1 MRISSRHL
9 RRAHFRA
16 PWSIRVISCLWLLS
30 GLAAAGLAQSG
41 SSILSDDLYSFSGD
55 VGANAT
61 AAPITVSGRS
71 FTQAYRVTVNGTS
84 ANSDDAALRF
94 RTAQA
99 VGQGDNLQITFWV
112 RKVAPLDGNNIR
124 GFVGFEKVDAPFT
137 KSLLTSF
144 PCDSDVWTKYSI
156 PFKAAS
162 AYAAGEAQAA
172 FHFAYG
178 PQTFEIGGINV
189 TNAGKTPPVNV
200 TPTSVLPANVYGG
213 FYRYIDSQVGG
224 SATVVGVAGQSFSQ
238 AFQFTANG
246 DSDYVFRSGLGWKNA
261 TEVKK
266 GDVLLL
272 SFWARKLEPVNSAV
286 IRAQVVF
293 ERDSDPYDKSFSV
306 NFPNDSD
313 QWRFYQLPF
322 LAHTDFGVEQAHL
335 VFQFAYGPQKF
346 EIGGVALG
354 NYGQSVSPSQFKI
367 EYYYPG
373 RGEANAPWRAA
384 ANERINRIRKGDL
397 TVMVRDRDG
406 NPLPDAQVFVQQ
418 TNHAFKF
425 GSAVTAQLLAG
436 DGQTAADREIYRS
449 RVSSHFTTTVLEN
462 DLKWPFWEDWK
473 SWNRQ
478 ATMDT
483 FSWLKNQNLTL
494 RGHNLIWPAFSNL
507 PSDARN
513 LTGDA
518 LRARIDQH
526 FADILKPENAGGK
539 CYQWDVVNEPYTNY
553 DLQGRISGV
562 DGVAQSNGKLG
573 NQEIIRWFQMA
584 RNLDAEAKLFVN
596 DYDIIAAGGADVKH
610 QDYLFTLTKWMLDN
624 GAPVDGVGMQ
634 GHFDR
639 ITPPALMQTIIE
651 RFSTLPV
658 QLAVTEF
665 DINMADEDLQAE
677 YTRDVMTMIFSQPK
691 FKDFLMW
698 GFWEKS
704 HWLPLGAMYR
714 ADWSSKPNALAY
726 NDLLFRE
733 WWTNET
739 GTTDVAGRF
748 SARGFKGGYNVTAVY
763 GRTAQTVTAVIDD
776 GSQVTVTLDAT
787 APRSPIRRDQP
798 RRIGQ

>member
-1 MRISSRHL
+1 M
-9 RRAHFRA
+9 
-16 PWSIRVISCLWLLS
+16 ISCLCLV
-30 GLAAAGLAQSG
+30 GGVAAAAQAQSG
-41 SSILSDDLYSFSGD
+41 GSILSDDLYSFSGD

-61 AAPITVSGRS
+61 ATPITVSGRS
-71 FTQAYRVTVNGTS
+71 FTQGYRVTVGGTS
-84 ANSDDAALRF
+84 ANGYDAGLWF

-99 VGQGDNLQITFWV
+99 VGQDDNLQITFWV

-124 GFVGFEKVDAPFT
+124 GFVGFEKADAPFT

-156 PFKAAS
+156 PFKAAA
-162 AYAAGEAQAA
+162 AYAAGEAQVA

-178 PQTFEIGGINV
+178 PQTFEIGGISVVNL
-189 TNAGKTPPVNV
+189 GKTPPVNV

-224 SATVVGVAGQSFSQ
+224 SATVVSVTGQSFSQ
-238 AFQFTANG
+238 GFQFTANG
-246 DSDYVFRSGLGWKNA
+246 DSDYVFRSALGWKNA
-261 TEVKK
+261 TEVRN
-266 GDVLLL
+266 GDLLLL

-306 NFPNDSD
+306 NFPSDSD
-313 QWRFYQLPF
+313 QWQFYQLPF
-322 LAHTDFGVEQAHL
+322 QAHADFGVEQAHL
-335 VFQFAYGPQKF
+335 VFHFAYGPQKF

-373 RGEANAPWRAA
+373 RGDANAAWRVAA
-384 ANERINRIRKGDL
+384 AERINQVRKGDL
-397 TVMVRDRDG
+397 TVTVRDRDG
-406 NPLPDAQVFVQQ
+406 NPLPDARVFVQQ
-418 TNHAFKF
+418 TNHDFKF

-436 DGQTAADREIYRS
+436 NGQTAVDREIYRS

-462 DLKWPFWEDWK
+462 DLKWPFWEDWQ

-483 FSWLKNQNLTL
+483 FAWLKSQNLPV
-494 RGHNLIWPAFSNL
+494 RGHNLIWPASSNL

-513 LTGDA
+513 LTGDT
-518 LRARIDQH
+518 LKARIDQH

-553 DLQGRISGV
+553 DLQGRIGGV

-584 RNLDAEAKLFVN
+584 RNLDSEAKLFVN
-596 DYDIIAAGGADVKH
+596 DYDILAAGGADVKH
-610 QDYLFTLTKWMLDN
+610 QDYLFTLTKWMLAG

-714 ADWSSKPNALAY
+714 ADWSSKPNALVY

-733 WWTNET
+733 WWTNAN
-739 GTTDVAGRF
+739 GATDAAGKF
-748 SARGFKGGYNVTAVY
+748 AVRGFKGSYNVTAVY
-763 GRTAQTVTAVIDD
+763 GRTAQTVAATIDD
-776 GSQVTVTLDAT
+776 AGDVTITLDAA
-787 APRSPIRRDQP
+787 APRAPIRRDGLRQF
-798 RRIGQ
+798 GQ